1 MKGLDWYKA
10 RIPAEVVG
18 NGLLD
23 DFFTISDPTTPCDI
37 SESTDCRKL
46 DISAE
51 QLQIKIID
59 G

>member
-1 MKGLDWYKA
+1 MKGLDWYEA

-23 DFFTISDPTTPCDI
+23 VFFTISDPTALCEI

-46 DISAE
+46 GISVE

-59 G
+59 E